1 MGEDSPLHSK
11 ENNTVIAVQS
21 PISGKWMEDLMAK
34 HRSCIPTSF
43 VTFEKLTQTFCT
55 WAFDF

>member
-21 PISGKWMEDLMAK
+21 LISGKWMEDLMAKHRMAK

-43 VTFEKLTQTFCT
+43 VTFEKLT
-55 WAFDF
+55 